1 MGNIIFKYPITF
13 IILRYMLNFNL
24 DHKKMGALIAIIV
37 LICSTGLS
45 YLVLDHYYGNGGSDT
60 SGPGVQSEQSVPSGD
75 SDGQV
80 NILPLSSAIGVGMLA
95 VTILAWNGSKK
106 ISSSMIQSQ
115 GNAASL
121 LLNQGLE
128 NMTVRDV
135 RIVGKMIDKRQFTIP
150 HLLNDT
156 QVSRSSV
163 WKLVKKMVEKGLV
176 EETGQKRLPDSGR
189 GKPSKV
195 YRYVGP

>member
-1 MGNIIFKYPITF
+1 MMK
-13 IILRYMLNFNL
+13 L
-24 DHKKMGALIAIIV
+24 DIGHKKMGALIAIIV

-45 YLVLDHYYGNGGSDT
+45 YLVLDHYYGNGGVESEP
-60 SGPGVQSEQSVPSGD
+60 GGAGVQSEPNIPSGGSD
-75 SDGQV
+75 SRV
-80 NILPLSSAIGVGMLA
+80 NVLPLSSAIGVGMLA

-106 ISSSMIQSQ
+106 VSSSMIQSQ
-115 GNAASL
+115 GNAAAL

-135 RIVGKMIDKRQFTIP
+135 KIVGRMIDKRQFTIP
-150 HLLNDT
+150 HLLKGT

-163 WKLVKKMVEKGLV
+163 WKLVKKMVDRGLV

-195 YRYVGP
+195 YRYVGS